1 MKLGKIGDKVTVKNG
16 YGRNFLLKGGKALRA
31 SKENIELVN
40 KKKIELN
47 KKDEQTKKEF
57 LEIAKK
63 IENKKISFYK
73 ESKDNGELYGS
84 IKPKEISTAFINEL
98 KVEVGPSQIELK
110 QEINKIGEYKI
121 NINLYSA
128 YLMTSLLLPKMLEK
142 KKGSIVI
149 VSSAASNV
157 KGAPNRFIYGTTK
170 AALNGFV
177 KAIAVDHVKDGIRCN
192 AILPGTVETPS
203 WEGRVNMAE
212 DPNKAR
218 KDFIARQAM
227 GRLAQPEEIA
237 KLAVYLASDE
247 SDFVTGTLN
256 LIDGGWTL

>member
-1 MKLGKIGDKVTVKNG
+1 MRL
-16 YGRNFLLKGGKALRA
+16 
-31 SKENIELVN
+31 
-40 KKKIELN
+40 
-47 KKDEQTKKEF
+47 Q
-57 LEIAKK
+57 
-63 IENKKISFYK
+63 NKKIVV
-73 ESKDNGELYGS
+73 
-84 IKPKEISTAFINEL
+84 TAAAQGIGKATALAFAREGADVVATDINEEKL
-98 KVEVGPSQIELK
+98 KDLQNKNIKIQVLDATNKEAVENFSQSIDKVDVLFHAVGFVHHGTILDCSSE
-110 QEINKIGEYKI
+110 EFHNSV
-121 NINLYSA
+121 NTNVYSA
-128 YLMTSLLLPKMLEK
+128 YLMSSMLLPTMLK
-142 KKGSIVI
+142 QKKGNIII

-177 KAIAVDHVKDGIRCN
+177 KAMAVDYVKEGIRCN

-212 DPNKAR
+212 DPKQAR
-218 KDFIARQAM
+218 IDFINRQAM

-237 KLAVYLASDE
+237 SLGVYLASDE